1 MNKIK
6 GVFMVAMLGL
16 SLLVTAGCQ
25 GQSKQ
30 KEMNQ
35 KGGEPEAQT
44 SVNTTL
50 YDKTLPEIKELVNG
64 KWELVSGQ
72 NARETCEFENTFIL
86 FNGDKYVWTED
97 NKDEPG
103 DLNWRKS
110 DTGAGYDAYQM
121 DVFYATNPSY
131 PLSIKGDTLYIQD
144 CTETAYKYTL
154 VRR

>member
-1 MNKIK
+1 MNKVKSI
-6 GVFMVAMLGL
+6 FMVALLGL
-16 SLLVTAGCQ
+16 CLAGTSSCK

-30 KEMNQ
+30 KEG
-35 KGGEPEAQT
+35 KFEAQA
-44 SVNTTL
+44 SVNITL

-72 NARETCEFENTFIL
+72 NTRETCEFENTFIR

-110 DTGAGYDAYQM
+110 ETGAGYDAYLM

-131 PLSIKGDTLYIQD
+131 PLAISGDTLFIQD

>member
-1 MNKIK
+1 MNNLKIR
-6 GVFMVAMLGL
+6 FIIVAVGL
-16 SLLVTAGCQ
+16 CLTVTSGCK
-25 GQSKQ
+25 SKSDQ
-30 KEMNQ
+30 KEAKQ
-35 KGGEPEAQT
+35 EAQS
-44 SVNTTL
+44 SVNITL

-72 NARETCEFENTFIL
+72 NARETCEFENTFIQ

-97 NKDEPG
+97 GKDEPG

-110 DTGAGYDAYQM
+110 DSDAGYDAYLM

-131 PLSIKGDTLYIQD
+131 PLAIKGDTLLIQD
-144 CTETAYKYTL
+144 CTETGYKYTL